1 MAPAS
6 EAHRTHP
13 LSALLQGLIWGAG
26 VAVALAWQL
35 LDFDD
40 LQWWALASIPAGFL
54 GGLAAGYVSWL
65 FTRYVIDDAEIRVE
79 RGILF
84 KSSRRIPFERLQ
96 SVDINEP
103 LIARL
108 VGLSELTIE
117 MAGGSDSRTRLR
129 FLTLV
134 EARRLR
140 RLLLTRA
147 HGGSPRDE
155 TGELPPEE
163 QRVVLHVV
171 PPDQIIYG
179 TLLSLDFVGTV
190 LATLGSVV
198 AAFLLED
205 IGWALLP
212 LILPAS
218 WAVVQMIMTRIVAQ
232 WNFTLS
238 RGERGLRIERGLLS
252 RSSQTI
258 PYDRVQG
265 VGVVEPI
272 VWRRYR
278 WARLDVDVAGYGN
291 PGESDG
297 GVSTTT
303 LLPIAHHDL
312 AMRIV
317 EELVPDPERGTT
329 EPVRPTHR
337 SRLFAPIGWRYRSL
351 AATAHTVTTA
361 TGWITRHR
369 SIVPHH
375 KVQSVEFSQGP
386 LERRRGVASV
396 EVHTPDGP
404 VSAQIKHLDAA
415 VARTVTFEEV
425 ERARLARRTQPP
437 LAASS
442 ADASIAPTISRE
454 SSQPSGSTTFRGEP

>member
-26 VAVALAWQL
+26 VAVALAWQM

-40 LQWWALASIPAGFL
+40 PQWWAFASIPAGFVI
-54 GGLAAGYVSWL
+54 GVAAGYVSWL
-65 FTRYVIDDAEIRVE
+65 FTRYVIDDDEVRVE
-79 RGILF
+79 RGVLF

-129 FLTLV
+129 FLTLA

-140 RLLLTRA
+140 RLLLARA
-147 HGGSPRDE
+147 HGNAVTDDS
-155 TGELPPEE
+155 GEPPVEE
-163 QRVVLHVV
+163 QRIVLHVV

-179 TLLSLDFVGTV
+179 TLLSLDFVATTLVTV
-190 LATLGSVV
+190 ATIT
-198 AAFLLED
+198 AAVLVED
-205 IGWALLP
+205 VGWALLT
-212 LILPAS
+212 LILPAT
-218 WAVVQMIMTRIVAQ
+218 WALAQMIMNRIVAQ
-232 WNFTLS
+232 WDFTLS

-278 WARLDVDVAGYGN
+278 WARLDVDIAGYGN
-291 PGESDG
+291 PSDNDG

-303 LLPIAHHDL
+303 LLPIALDDL

-317 EELVPDPERGTT
+317 EQLVPDPDRGTAT
-329 EPVRPTHR
+329 PRVRPTRR
-337 SRLFAPIGWRYRSL
+337 SRVFAPIGWKYRWL
-351 AATAHTVTTA
+351 TATEHTVTTG

-386 LERRRGVASV
+386 LQRRRGVASV

-404 VSAQIKHLDAA
+404 VSAQIKHLEAD

-425 ERARLARRTQPP
+425 ERARLARR
-437 LAASS
+437 L
-442 ADASIAPTISRE
+442 SR
-454 SSQPSGSTTFRGEP
+454 R

>member
-1 MAPAS
+1 MAPES

-13 LSALLQGLIWGAG
+13 LTALLQGLIWGAG
-26 VAVALAWQL
+26 VAAALAWQL
-35 LDFDD
+35 LDFEDP
-40 LQWWALASIPAGFL
+40 QWWVLIWIPAGFL
-54 GGLAAGYVSWL
+54 GGLAAGWVSWL
-65 FTRYVIDDAEIRVE
+65 FTRYVIDDQEIRVE
-79 RGILF
+79 RGVVF

-108 VGLSELTIE
+108 VGLSDLTIE
-117 MAGGSDSRTRLR
+117 MAGGSESRTRLR

-134 EARRLR
+134 ESRRLR
-140 RLLLTRA
+140 RLLLSRA
-147 HGGSPRDE
+147 HGTHPDAE
-155 TGELPPEE
+155 TGEIHEDA
-163 QRVVLHVV
+163 QRTILYVV
-171 PPDQIIYG
+171 PADQIIIG
-179 TLLSLDFVGTV
+179 TLLSLDFIATV
-190 LATLGSVV
+190 ATAVV
-198 AAFLLED
+198 SIAAAVIIED
-205 IGWALLP
+205 VGWALLT

-218 WAVVQMIMTRIVAQ
+218 WGVAQ
-232 WNFTLS
+232 MVMNRIIAQWDFTLS

-265 VGVVEPI
+265 IGIVEPI
-272 VWRRYR
+272 VWRRYQ

-291 PGESDG
+291 PSENNG

-303 LLPIAHHDL
+303 LLPIAHRDL

-317 EELVPDPERGTT
+317 DELIPDPQRGTT
-329 EPVRPTHR
+329 PTIRPTSR
-337 SRLFAPIGWRYRSL
+337 SWIFAPIGWKYRWL
-351 AATAHTVTTA
+351 ATTENTVTTA

-386 LERRRGVASV
+386 VQRRFGVATV

-404 VSAQIKHLDAA
+404 VSAQIHHLDAD
-415 VARTVTFEEV
+415 VARSVTFDEV
-425 ERARLARRTQPP
+425 ERARLARR
-437 LAASS
+437 L
-442 ADASIAPTISRE
+442 SR
-454 SSQPSGSTTFRGEP
+454 R